1 VEVAV
6 VARAG
11 SARRR
16 NLAPPLRSG
25 ARSRCGARRG
35 GPAMPPPRR
44 SPLPPRKRP
53 RAVVVSASAPFVL
66 SRSEGREFPC
76 VTWRHRPGRAA
87 AQVRAPRPG
96 TWNGS
101 SLLDTPWQA
110 YRRAYQSAGRGT
122 RRVRPDPSQKP
133 FVAVHGHHLV
143 LLAVHAASCLAM
155 DIPSTWLLGS
165 NILSL
170 CFASGPIY
178 SSPDELNNLRC
189 RRANGNRFFLGEM
202 KTDLDG

>member
-1 VEVAV
+1 MEVAV

-11 SARRR
+11 
-16 NLAPPLRSG
+16 
-25 ARSRCGARRG
+25 ARRG
-35 GPAMPPPRR
+35 AGTWRRRSGPGRAPGAGRGAGAPRCLRPAGLHYRRGSGPA
-44 SPLPPRKRP
+44 
-53 RAVVVSASAPFVL
+53 L
-66 SRSEGREFPC
+66 SWSEGREFPC
-76 VTWRHRPGRAA
+76 VTRRHRPGRAA

>member
-1 VEVAV
+1 MEVAV

-76 VTWRHRPGRAA
+76 VTRRHRPGRAA

-110 YRRAYQSAGRGT
+110 YRRAYQSAGRGQGEA
-122 RRVRPDPSQKP
+122 RSQPEAFCCCAWASSCFVGRARCKLPCHGYSLDMAPGLKYP
-133 FVAVHGHHLV
+133 FLMFCVWAYL
-143 LLAVHAASCLAM
+143 
-155 DIPSTWLLGS
+155 
-165 NILSL
+165 
-170 CFASGPIY
+170 
-178 SSPDELNNLRC
+178 
-189 RRANGNRFFLGEM
+189 FL
-202 KTDLDG
+202 T

>member
-1 VEVAV
+1 MEVAV

-11 SARRR
+11 ARRGAGTWR
-16 NLAPPLRSG
+16 LRSG
-25 ARSRCGARRG
+25 PGRSRCGERRRAG
-35 GPAMPPPRR
+35 APRCIRPAGLHYCGRG
-44 SPLPPRKRP
+44 P

-76 VTWRHRPGRAA
+76 VTRRHRPGRAA

-189 RRANGNRFFLGEM
+189 RRANGNRFF
-202 KTDLDG
+202 